1 MATSQSED
9 KLAVDDRS
17 EALTCAIDTIDL
29 ANKEL
34 RLLNKVIHDNPET
47 AYQEFFAVK
56 TISSFLRDRGF
67 EVAEGTYGLETSF
80 TAEVGTGGRLVII
93 CVEYDA
99 LPNIGHACGHNLIMT
114 SSIAAFLGA
123 VKAMRTGHLPGRIRL
138 LGTPAEE
145 GGGGKAK
152 LIDAGAFKD
161 DDIAAAIMA
170 HPFAAHQFKN
180 GYTGLA
186 GLKFIA
192 SHKFRVEFRGKSA
205 HAAGEPWNGVNA
217 LDAAVAAY
225 TNVSMLRQQMRPD
238 ERVHG
243 VFEDGGTVP
252 NVIPEYTR
260 MNWYVRGPT
269 VKRADVLLERVH
281 DCCRA
286 AALSTGCKVD
296 FIPSPTYKDLRVNMP
311 LCQQY
316 VDDMRRIGEGIL
328 VKDDESYTAS
338 TDMGNVSYEVPS
350 FHGAF
355 PIPTDPDVSQH
366 HPRFAAHAG
375 TDEAHEAAIKCGK
388 GLAMLAI
395 RVLTKPHLADEARR
409 DFEHMTEG

>member
-1 MATSQSED
+1 MGSQNDVSQ
-9 KLAVDDRS
+9 
-17 EALTCAIDTIDL
+17 ALQCAIETIDA
-29 ANKEL
+29 ANNDL
-34 RLLNKVIHDNPET
+34 RSLNKSIHEHPET
-47 AYQEFFAVK
+47 AYQEFFAVE
-56 TISSFLRDRGF
+56 TISSFLQGKGF
-67 EVAEGTYGLETSF
+67 KVDKGAYGLETSF
-80 TAEVGTGGRLVII
+80 TAEVGSGNPLVII

-123 VKAMRTGHLPGRIRL
+123 VKALQTCGFSGRIRL

-152 LIDAGAFKD
+152 LIEAGAFKEHV
-161 DDIAAAIMA
+161 AAAIMA
-170 HPFAAHQFKN
+170 HPFAAHQFKSE
-180 GYTGLA
+180 YTGLA
-186 GLKFIA
+186 GLKLIA
-192 SHKFRVEFRGKSA
+192 SHKFRVEFRGKPA

-225 TNVSMLRQQMRPD
+225 NSVSMLRQQMKPD

-243 VFEDGGTVP
+243 VIEDGGTVP
-252 NVIPEYTR
+252 NVIPAYTR

-269 VKRADVLLERVH
+269 VKRADALLERVQG
-281 DCCRA
+281 CCKA
-286 AALSTGCKVD
+286 AALASGCEVK
-296 FIPSPTYKDLRVNMP
+296 FLPSPTYKDLRVNLP

-316 VDDMRRIGEGIL
+316 ADDMGRLGEKIL
-328 VKDDESYTAS
+328 VKYDESYTAS

-355 PIPTDPDVSQH
+355 PIPTDPGVSQH

-375 TDEAHEAAIKCGK
+375 TDEAHKVAVTCGK

-395 RVLTKPHLADEARR
+395 RVLTNPKLVQEARK
-409 DFEHMTEG
+409 DFELMPEE